1 MNLNALAE
9 SDLATTLEDVDTGFG
24 VALILND
31 GTTDYPLNAQTTDI
45 GFFIDP
51 ETGIGVAG
59 RTVEIT
65 VRISTLTG
73 LGGGEPKKTWTG
85 SYTDTN
91 GNSWNFGV
99 QQGRPDRKL
108 GIYNILIEGL
118 KA

>member
-9 SDLATTLEDVDTGFG
+9 ADLETTLEDVDSGFG
-24 VALILND
+24 VALLLND
-31 GTTDYPLNAQTTDI
+31 GTTDFNLNAQTTDI

-65 VRISTLTG
+65 IRISTLTG
-73 LGGGEPKKTWTG
+73 LGGGIPAKTWTG

-91 GNSWNFGV
+91 GNTWNFGV
-99 QQGRPDRKL
+99 QQVRPDRKL

-118 KA
+118 K